1 MMQQV
6 KIEYLLS
13 QLEAAGKR
21 STPQRVAVC
30 RALVEHGGHPT
41 VADIFDLVRATFPM
55 MSQAT
60 VYNTIDTL
68 ESLGLVHRLEIANSE
83 HTHYDLVQT
92 SHINIVCTG
101 CGSIV
106 DLYTDAL
113 AAFLAQVS
121 SASDYAIE
129 TQTALVLYGRC
140 SQCRRSDAG
149 EQQPATPPANGA
161 GNFDI

>member
-1 MMQQV
+1 MMQQA
-6 KIEYLLS
+6 KIKYLLS

-41 VADIFDLVRATFPM
+41 VAEVFDRVRAIFPM

-68 ESLGLVHRLEIANSE
+68 ESLGLVHRLDIANSE
-83 HTHYDLVQT
+83 HTHYDLDPT
-92 SHINIVCTG
+92 PHINMVCSG

-106 DLYTDAL
+106 DLHIDGL
-113 AAFLAQVS
+113 DAFLAQVS
-121 SASDYAIE
+121 SASSYAID
-129 TQTALVLYGRC
+129 TQTALVLYGC
-140 SQCRRSDAG
+140 CPQCRRFAAV
-149 EQQPATPPANGA
+149 EQQQAATTP
-161 GNFDI
+161 